1 MPYLRKTHDAGWG
14 GSSCVCSA
22 CCVNIASAI
31 PHHNTG
37 RFARDPCEI
46 ILLREGEG
54 QTERN
59 EIFCAFFCEE
69 ILEAK
74 VSFSVRI
81 VLPIW
86 YLSVSVS
93 HFCESF
99 WREPEGKK
107 LIKNKLSH
115 SQTFLPSASTQ
126 VCAKLA
132 NYGVKLLHNWNVY
145 FFVENFADIVP
156 AKHGTI
162 MWTFLESR
170 RARIFGETLGLLYGE
185 CTINYILKYSREKSV
200 ARRRFAEWSFSPE
213 HRQWRK
219 HLGLLELF
227 RSQLWNNLVVWC
239 LENQNFLWHTEH

>member
-1 MPYLRKTHDAGWG
+1 M
-14 GSSCVCSA
+14 CSA

-99 WREPEGKK
+99 
-107 LIKNKLSH
+107 
-115 SQTFLPSASTQ
+115 
-126 VCAKLA
+126 
-132 NYGVKLLHNWNVY
+132 
-145 FFVENFADIVP
+145 
-156 AKHGTI
+156 
-162 MWTFLESR
+162 
-170 RARIFGETLGLLYGE
+170 
-185 CTINYILKYSREKSV
+185 
-200 ARRRFAEWSFSPE
+200 
-213 HRQWRK
+213 
-219 HLGLLELF
+219 
-227 RSQLWNNLVVWC
+227 
-239 LENQNFLWHTEH
+239 